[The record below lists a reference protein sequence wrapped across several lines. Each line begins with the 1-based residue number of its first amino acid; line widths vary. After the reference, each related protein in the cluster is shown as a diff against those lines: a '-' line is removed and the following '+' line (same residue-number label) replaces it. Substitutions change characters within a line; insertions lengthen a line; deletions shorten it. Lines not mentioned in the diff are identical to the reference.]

1 MSRNKIKYEFTEE
14 EQARLFQE
22 RCDCESMI
30 PETEEQ
36 MRLAAKTATMIFG
49 GDPEKAYQIFK
60 ERYESKKKRQLEKNR
75 QLESK

>member
-22 RCDCESMI
+22 RCDCESRI

-36 MRLAAKTATMIFG
+36 MRLAAEYSSLIFG
-49 GDPEKAYQIFK
+49 IDEEEMYQGFKKNKREKMPQ
-60 ERYESKKKRQLEKNR
+60 RD
-75 QLESK
+75 

>member
-22 RCDCESMI
+22 RCDCESLM

-36 MRLAAKTATMIFG
+36 MRLAAERVTMFFG
-49 GDPEKAYQIFK
+49 GTPEEAYQRFK
-60 ERYESKKKRQLEKNR
+60 RRKELRDKRR
-75 QLESK
+75 RLESK